1 MDNNKEFNN
10 EIIELAKIKGETILI
25 TEKEIKRIKNIM
37 EKYKINK
44 KRIKSICILFAKINH
59 IINFDRWKNR
69 CESQIKREESSNLSK
84 KKRRKIMKE
93 KNTIINNNENINSI
107 PRFKT
112 KTFNSIEYPSICKKA
127 LLSLLSGGKSILDM
141 LIL

>member
-1 MDNNKEFNN
+1 
-10 EIIELAKIKGETILI
+10 
-25 TEKEIKRIKNIM
+25 M

-44 KRIKSICILFAKINH
+44 KRIKNTCILFTKINH

-93 KNTIINNNENINSI
+93 KNTIINNNEKNINSI

-112 KTFNSIEYPSICKKA
+112 KTFNSIEYPSICKQA
-127 LLSLLSGGKSILDM
+127 LLSLLSGGKSILDT